1 MKRRVQSYV
10 SRRGYNMKK
19 MNEEKLAEMARYIK
33 EYIEKY
39 GDSPKFG
46 QILEHM
52 GMSNSVGYRYLM
64 TLRDRG
70 VIVYSGKDTLSIEGQ
85 EKMRPAFRRVPIL
98 GGIPCGSPEEHS
110 ELVEGYVALPEEWLF
125 GDCYLLRAEGDSM
138 TGAGIDDGDLVLI
151 RKTTLSETG
160 RVVVALVDGTD
171 TTLKRYFVER
181 DGKPVLRAEN
191 SKYSDIHPF
200 HLDVQG
206 VAVKVIKDVY

>member
-1 MKRRVQSYV
+1 
-10 SRRGYNMKK
+10 MKK
-19 MNEEKLAEMARYIK
+19 MNEEKLAKMAAYIK
-33 EYIEKY
+33 SYIEKY
-39 GDSPKFG
+39 GDSPKFS
-46 QILEHM
+46 QILEYM
-52 GMSNSVGYRYLM
+52 DMSNSVGYRYLM

-85 EKMRPAFRRVPIL
+85 EKMRPAYRRVPIL
-98 GGIPCGSPEEHS
+98 GGIPCGSPEEHT

-171 TTLKRYFVER
+171 TTLKRYFVEK
-181 DGKPVLRAEN
+181 DGTPVLRAEN
-191 SKYSDIHPF
+191 AKYRDIKPF
-200 HLDVQG
+200 HLAVQG

>member
-1 MKRRVQSYV
+1 MGGIRREK
-10 SRRGYNMKK
+10 MKK
-19 MNEEKLAEMARYIK
+19 MNEEKLAEMARFIK

-70 VIVYSGKDTLSIEGQ
+70 IIMYSGKDTLSVEGQ

-98 GGIPCGSPEEHS
+98 GGIPCGSPEEHA

-191 SKYSDIHPF
+191 SKYGDIHPF

>member
-1 MKRRVQSYV
+1 MKR
-10 SRRGYNMKK
+10 

-33 EYIEKY
+33 EYIHTY
-39 GDSPKFG
+39 GKAPKFKE
-46 QILEHM
+46 ILDHM
-52 GMSNSVGYRYLM
+52 GMTNSVAYRYLT
-64 TLRDRG
+64 TLNDRG
-70 VIVYSGKDTLSIEGQ
+70 VIIYTGKDTLAIKGE
-85 EKMRPAFRRVPIL
+85 ENVRPAYRRVPIL
-98 GGIPCGSPEEHS
+98 GGIPCGTPEEHA

-181 DGKPVLRAEN
+181 DGTPVLRAEN
-191 SKYSDIHPF
+191 SKYRDIHPF

>member
-1 MKRRVQSYV
+1 
-10 SRRGYNMKK
+10 
-19 MNEEKLAEMARYIK
+19 
-33 EYIEKY
+33 
-39 GDSPKFG
+39 
-46 QILEHM
+46 
-52 GMSNSVGYRYLM
+52 MSNSVGYRYLM

-70 VIVYSGKDTLSIEGQ
+70 IIVYSGKDTLAIEGQ
-85 EKMRPAFRRVPIL
+85 EKMRPAYRRVPIL
-98 GGIPCGSPEEHS
+98 GGIPCGSPEEHT

-171 TTLKRYFVER
+171 TTLKRYFVEK
-181 DGKPVLRAEN
+181 DGTPVLRAEN
-191 SKYSDIHPF
+191 AKYRDIKPF
-200 HLDVQG
+200 HLAVQG

>member
-1 MKRRVQSYV
+1 
-10 SRRGYNMKK
+10 MKK
-19 MNEEKLAEMARYIK
+19 MNEEKLAEMARFIK
-33 EYIEKY
+33 EHIERY

-46 QILEHM
+46 KILEHM

-70 VIVYSGKDTLSIEGQ
+70 VIVYSGKDTLAIEGQ

-98 GGIPCGSPEEHS
+98 GGIPCGSPEEHT

-151 RKTTLSETG
+151 RKTTISETG

-171 TTLKRYFVER
+171 TTLKRYFVEK
-181 DGKPVLRAEN
+181 DGTPVLRAEN
-191 SKYSDIHPF
+191 AKYRDIKPF
-200 HLDVQG
+200 HLAVQG
-206 VAVKVIKDVY
+206 VAVKVIKDLY

>member
-1 MKRRVQSYV
+1 MKR
-10 SRRGYNMKK
+10 
-19 MNEEKLAEMARYIK
+19 MNEEKLAEMERYIK
-33 EYIEKY
+33 DYIHRY
-39 GDSPKFG
+39 GDSPKFK

-52 GMSNSVGYRYLM
+52 GMSNSVGYRYLT

-70 VIVYSGKDTLSIEGQ
+70 VIVYTGKDTLAIEGQ
-85 EKMRPAFRRVPIL
+85 EKIRTAYRRVPIL
-98 GGIPCGSPEEHS
+98 GGIPCGT
-110 ELVEGYVALPEEWLF
+110 PEEWLF